1 MPHLRDI
8 SGGKPL
14 RPGAV
19 NGRDESLV
27 AIGTDDNGLAAQISN
42 LQNAA
47 LTHNLDARVV
57 SVIARANAGDAAQ
70 RAVLE
75 PNLHQRGV
83 VEMRRT
89 DPARFALEV
98 RDLGIHAFQVR
109 PGEPADGIP
118 IMAVHLGQHA
128 IGCTKVTCP
137 RGREAGT
144 MRKRLDQHGTADL
157 AGLDSRPGR
166 LELRIIA
173 AHESDLKDYAAPLA

>member
-14 RPGAV
+14 RPGAI

-70 RAVLE
+70 RAVRTSS
-75 PNLHQRGV
+75 NSRNVTGRCSNKDV
-83 VEMRRT
+83 VAANT
-89 DPARFALEV
+89 PATA
-98 RDLGIHAFQVR
+98 HR
-109 PGEPADGIP
+109 PSAPVA
-118 IMAVHLGQHA
+118 
-128 IGCTKVTCP
+128 
-137 RGREAGT
+137 RGR
-144 MRKRLDQHGTADL
+144 
-157 AGLDSRPGR
+157 
-166 LELRIIA
+166 
-173 AHESDLKDYAAPLA
+173 APLRMQSRKCRISAT